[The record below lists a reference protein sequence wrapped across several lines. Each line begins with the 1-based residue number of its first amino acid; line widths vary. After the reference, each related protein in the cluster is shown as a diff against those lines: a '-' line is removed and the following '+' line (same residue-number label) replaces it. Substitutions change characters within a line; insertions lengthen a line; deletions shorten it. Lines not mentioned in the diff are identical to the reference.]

1 MRIKGVVSRIF
12 CSKPSGF
19 KILVLEVNISQQIP
33 QKYINPE
40 FPASVSA
47 AGVMKE
53 ADIGYVVEIDGEWE
67 HRDSGRFWPW
77 QVKVTGCTVCV
88 FETPQLLA
96 EIIGG
101 IEEIGLKKAQKMVSF
116 YGLEIV
122 QLLEEGS
129 SCLQPWESKE
139 GQMKRAGEKLK
150 ELRTNA
156 DLKAFLLPY
165 GVSEQ
170 EALHIQETFG
180 REALTKIK
188 NNPYLP
194 CRERLISFKICDKI
208 GMDLG
213 IPRTDSRRVEAVFS
227 YVLKERAGGKGH
239 CYLPVGQL
247 LTECNAFL
255 KENAGAPGSFT
266 RTLID
271 ENTESLAKEERIVVD
286 QGRVYSVERYRNERA
301 IAEILKRRLNIRSP
315 YADVEDSVILQYIE
329 GVQKEFGFEP
339 EPLQEAAV
347 LMAVKQQT
355 SILTGGPGCGKTS
368 TLKTIIGVL
377 HKLDIRLKR
386 KTTEVALAAPTGMAA
401 KRLVNSTGQEAK
413 TIHKLLEY
421 HPDAPFQMHCED
433 NPIAA
438 GYVILDE
445 TSMMDIDITAMLLKA
460 VRDTTQVL
468 FVGDTDQLPSI
479 GPGEV
484 LADLIASGLFQIIRL
499 KRSFRHGSRRHILE
513 NAAKIIQGEIS
524 LDIRHSDF
532 QFYEVPDL
540 PEDKECRRLLW
551 KLKRVFFEEY
561 AAMGRNCEMVQ
572 VLSPMRVKTL
582 VSADQMNAQL
592 QNLINAQVGFVDELR
607 CGTIRFRRNDRVM
620 QISNNYEK
628 TVFNGD
634 MGVIVQASE
643 KAGKLLVDFNGTL
656 VEYKRAELEQL
667 KHCYAIT
674 IHKSQGAE
682 YPVVIIPIT
691 GYHSTMLMRNLLYT
705 GVTRARQKLIL
716 IGDKNALAYAIQNTQ
731 GLKRNT
737 ALLEELTESRRNA
750 A

>member
-129 SCLQPWESKE
+129 SCLRPWESKE

-227 YVLKERAGGKGH
+227 YVLKERAAV
-239 CYLPVGQL
+239 L
-247 LTECNAFL
+247 
-255 KENAGAPGSFT
+255 
-266 RTLID
+266 
-271 ENTESLAKEERIVVD
+271 SL
-286 QGRVYSVERYRNERA
+286 
-301 IAEILKRRLNIRSP
+301 RSP
-315 YADVEDSVILQYIE
+315 CS
-329 GVQKEFGFEP
+329 
-339 EPLQEAAV
+339 
-347 LMAVKQQT
+347 
-355 SILTGGPGCGKTS
+355 
-368 TLKTIIGVL
+368 
-377 HKLDIRLKR
+377 
-386 KTTEVALAAPTGMAA
+386 
-401 KRLVNSTGQEAK
+401 
-413 TIHKLLEY
+413 
-421 HPDAPFQMHCED
+421 
-433 NPIAA
+433 
-438 GYVILDE
+438 
-445 TSMMDIDITAMLLKA
+445 
-460 VRDTTQVL
+460 
-468 FVGDTDQLPSI
+468 
-479 GPGEV
+479 
-484 LADLIASGLFQIIRL
+484 AS
-499 KRSFRHGSRRHILE
+499 
-513 NAAKIIQGEIS
+513 
-524 LDIRHSDF
+524 
-532 QFYEVPDL
+532 
-540 PEDKECRRLLW
+540 
-551 KLKRVFFEEY
+551 
-561 AAMGRNCEMVQ
+561 
-572 VLSPMRVKTL
+572 
-582 VSADQMNAQL
+582 
-592 QNLINAQVGFVDELR
+592 
-607 CGTIRFRRNDRVM
+607 
-620 QISNNYEK
+620 
-628 TVFNGD
+628 
-634 MGVIVQASE
+634 
-643 KAGKLLVDFNGTL
+643 
-656 VEYKRAELEQL
+656 
-667 KHCYAIT
+667 
-674 IHKSQGAE
+674 
-682 YPVVIIPIT
+682 
-691 GYHSTMLMRNLLYT
+691 
-705 GVTRARQKLIL
+705 
-716 IGDKNALAYAIQNTQ
+716 
-731 GLKRNT
+731 
-737 ALLEELTESRRNA
+737 
-750 A
+750 